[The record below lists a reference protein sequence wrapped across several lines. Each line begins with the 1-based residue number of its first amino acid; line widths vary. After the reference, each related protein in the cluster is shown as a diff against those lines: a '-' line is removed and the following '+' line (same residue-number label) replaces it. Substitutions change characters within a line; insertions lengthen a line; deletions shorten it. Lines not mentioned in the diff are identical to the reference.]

1 VAPAA
6 SAATAAPAQPE
17 APAARAGSPDIE
29 VDPIAAA
36 INAVT
41 RLPQRAPGATRTGR
55 TMPGAAPV
63 ASTGGSLFQRLRASE
78 AAEAAKKDLPQR
90 EPSTPTQAFGAID
103 DATAQADAD
112 AKAEESRLDL
122 SPASPTALQ
131 DDAEQ
136 HAAST
141 LEDVV
146 TPLPSAPATPLQ
158 FPRRG
163 GLSNFHPLNGSRV
176 EATSNGALS
185 NDTGDAEDPVE
196 PVEPVEAVGPVEP
209 VEAVDAIDAV
219 ELVDS
224 GAPVADD
231 EAAPAASWLPSVASA
246 PAAAPAADAVYD
258 LLDSRS
264 PMPEP
269 TEDETPIFRTLRSRW
284 LSSAGDATW
293 TKSEI
298 EAGWEAAEEIAEK
311 APTQVS
317 QAGLP
322 MRRPGNRL
330 VPGGVAP
337 APVNVARDPE
347 AIRAR
352 LAAHAAGVSRGRTAA
367 VDEHEHV
374 PAQSTTTE
382 EGPA

>member
-1 VAPAA
+1 
-6 SAATAAPAQPE
+6 
-17 APAARAGSPDIE
+17 

-63 ASTGGSLFQRLRASE
+63 GGSTGGSLFQRLRASE

-90 EPSTPTQAFGAID
+90 EPATPTQAFDAID
-103 DATAQADAD
+103 EATAQADAD
-112 AKAEESRLDL
+112 AKASRFDPA
-122 SPASPTALQ
+122 PASPNALQ
-131 DDAEQ
+131 DDVEEQ
-136 HAAST
+136 AASA
-141 LEDVV
+141 LDDV
-146 TPLPSAPATPLQ
+146 ATPLATASATPIQ

-163 GLSNFHPLNGSRV
+163 GLSNFHALNGSR
-176 EATSNGALS
+176 GAGNS
-185 NDTGDAEDPVE
+185 DDDTVE
-196 PVEPVEAVGPVEP
+196 PDEQVESDEALEPVKPLET
-209 VEAVDAIDAV
+209 
-219 ELVDS
+219 L
-224 GAPVADD
+224 APVALAAPLAGDHVDDDADD
-231 EAAPAASWLPSVASA
+231 EATPAASWLPSAVSA
-246 PAAAPAADAVYD
+246 PAAPASEAVYD

-298 EAGWEAAEEIAEK
+298 EAGWEAAEQVAEK
-311 APTQVS
+311 PAAQLS
-317 QAGLP
+317 QTGLP

-337 APVNVARDPE
+337 APATVARDPE

-374 PAQSTTTE
+374 PAPSNTTE